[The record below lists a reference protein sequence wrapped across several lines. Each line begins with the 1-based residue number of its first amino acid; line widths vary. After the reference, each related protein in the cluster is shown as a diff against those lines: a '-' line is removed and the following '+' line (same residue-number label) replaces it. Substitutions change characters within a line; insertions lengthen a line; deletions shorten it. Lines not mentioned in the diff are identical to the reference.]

1 MQHLLQ
7 LISVSL
13 YQHLPQLN
21 QVVRRRYLLCSA
33 GISSI
38 FRLVFPHLPTGE
50 GMWPIVAHAR
60 IFSGYL
66 SEYFQEICEEHG
78 RACPLRADMTNWGTC
93 GALGLREVQ
102 NFWGKVQTLFRKGG
116 DHAFQIEFG
125 NNYLVCKPNCMFIW
139 TQWQLIYW
147 ETGMPRITMGGA
159 ARSHE
164 LNSDAW
170 EMWHIQIQ
178 VANTNTN

>member
-1 MQHLLQ
+1 MCHCINIFHNWTKWFADATSYAALESPPFL
-7 LISVSL
+7 
-13 YQHLPQLN
+13 
-21 QVVRRRYLLCSA
+21 
-33 GISSI
+33 GWFSSTCQ
-38 FRLVFPHLPTGE
+38 PGE

-164 LNSDAW
+164 LNSEAW